1 MILSGFDSQ
10 IVLIALLILP
20 GLFFLYRKIISK
32 KKKEAIKFS
41 NLEFIKSAEANKR
54 KSHRDLWLLFISL
67 AAIGSMIV
75 GFANPHIPLEQ
86 SKEGVNVVLVVDV
99 SGSMQATDYK
109 PDRLEAAKNSAKILV
124 GSLLPK
130 DNAGI
135 VIFGTGAT
143 TAAYLT
149 PDKDKVLEKLSNIA
163 PTNGETAIGD
173 GLSLGIDMATSIQN
187 QKKVV
192 ILLSDGVSNAGMI
205 STSEAI
211 SFAKSNNIQVYTV
224 GLGSKG
230 KTLLGYDFFGNPQ
243 YAELDEN
250 TLKSIADKTGGKY
263 FKSVDPKTLNEIYQ
277 NISSDIKREKEETNI
292 KDWFFI
298 AAFGFFFLQFYLR
311 YGRGRIIQ

>member
-124 GSLLPK
+124 ESLLPK
-130 DNAGI
+130 DNSGI

-143 TAAYLT
+143 TAAYLS

-192 ILLSDGVSNAGMI
+192 ILLSDGVSNAGVI

-224 GLGSKG
+224 GLGSKD

-277 NISSDIKREKEETNI
+277 NIISDIKREKEETNI

-298 AAFGFFFLQFYLR
+298 AHLASSFCSSTG
-311 YGRGRIIQ
+311 GMVEGE

>member
-1 MILSGFDSQ
+1 LSGFDSQ

-20 GLFFLYRKIISK
+20 GLYFLYRKIISK

-41 NLEFIKSAEANKR
+41 NLEFIKSAEANNR
-54 KSHRDLWLLFISL
+54 KSQRDLWLLFISL
-67 AAIGSMIV
+67 AAIGLMIL
-75 GFANPHIPLEQ
+75 GLANPHIPLEQ
-86 SKEGVNVVLVVDV
+86 SKEGVNVVLVIDV

-124 GSLLPK
+124 ESLQPK

-143 TAAYLT
+143 TAAYLS
-149 PDKDKVLEKLSNIA
+149 PNKDKVLEKLETIA

-173 GLSLGIDMATSIQN
+173 GLSLGIDMATSNQN

-192 ILLSDGVSNAGMI
+192 ILLSDGVSNAGVI
-205 STSEAI
+205 PTSEAI

-224 GLGSKG
+224 GLGAKG

-243 YAELDEN
+243 YAELDEK
-250 TLKSIADKTGGKY
+250 TLKSIADNTGGKY
-263 FKSVDPKTLNEIYQ
+263 FKSVDPKTLNEIYK
-277 NISSDIKREKEETNI
+277 NIGSDIKREKEETNI

-298 AAFGFFFLQFYLR
+298 AALGFFFLQFYLR